1 MGETMYSKQRGVTFI
16 GWLVLLIPIAIL
28 GYAGIRLAP
37 VYLNY
42 MKVTRSMG
50 QLASELHADEAS
62 SAGTIRVALGKHLD
76 IESVDYPALKDFS
89 IRRDGAVWI
98 VQVTYD
104 DTAPLFSNISL
115 VVNFD
120 KTIEIR

>member
-1 MGETMYSKQRGVTFI
+1 MHNKQRGVTFI

-42 MKVTRSMG
+42 MKITRSLG
-50 QLASELHADEAS
+50 QLVGELHADEAQ

-76 IESVDYPALKDFS
+76 IESVDYPELKDFQ
-89 IRRDGAVWI
+89 IRRDGVVWI
-98 VQVTYD
+98 VEVQYD

-120 KTIEIR
+120 KTVEIR